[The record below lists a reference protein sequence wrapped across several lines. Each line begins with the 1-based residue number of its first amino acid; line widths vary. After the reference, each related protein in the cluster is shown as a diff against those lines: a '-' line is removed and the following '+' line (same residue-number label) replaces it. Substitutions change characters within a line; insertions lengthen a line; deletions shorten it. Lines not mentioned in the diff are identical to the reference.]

1 MTTQPQYTFTI
12 DRNKRHQVQIDSI
25 KANGFGQVS
34 EGVFF
39 TKEYE
44 HALSILNSIMNIQ
57 QSNDDKNCGCY
68 HDEHKSCCSRSERL
82 GRNNIILFTGQRG
95 SGKTSTI
102 LSFGNYLEH
111 NEVNKKKFKCL
122 PLIDPSYFDNNNN
135 ILKSVLSMMFKMA
148 KCMLKC
154 SSEKHEKPDI
164 NELWKCFDKVYNII
178 GDIEGHGK
186 QDYSLETLNE
196 LGESSDLQEAMQTL
210 VNMFI
215 KVSPCEYNYLVL
227 LIDDLDMNVS
237 YAAQM
242 LEQMRKFLMLDKL
255 IILMAANLDQLQNE
269 MRESYSSAFK
279 HTLKDNNQTLSVDVE
294 DLATRYLLKVFPASR
309 RIHVHNAA
317 NNLVQ
322 TKLQIT
328 DSSDKDANNTKY
340 WQYDGKKLQKV
351 VLTLIWERTRLLF
364 VPRSEDLLHP
374 IIPTNL
380 RDLSQFINFLLDM
393 NKVECDAENG
403 KLFKDAENY
412 YLCQQNFE
420 KFRNYILNNWIP
432 ENLSYEEEMLF
443 KTIPHDVSEINKHLI
458 NAINVIGTKNK
469 KRLMSR
475 EVDLEQIAKNA
486 EGVNIDRDIY
496 TMVSPNDPRFVKANK
511 ISDIFNQPSNYS
523 YGDLLMMIDKYETYF
538 ESEEDRRFINAVKIY
553 YTMLLFDTMFFK
565 STDVKYGIEDMD
577 NVKIDTIIP
586 IQRLLGGTVYY
597 PNYFEIITSEYFKQK
612 GPSFD
617 AKRAFYHKFT
627 FKNNMDETRDIS
639 KTVEERKKMI
649 NDIRTEQIR
658 ILFFI
663 LYYGDV
669 RPDRYDLKHTYDT
682 THYRDSYIKGKRY
695 ATFDMLSLFNNALN
709 PLQTIQRAIYNTGFL
724 NKKDFIESYDNK
736 YLKWKTMCRIN
747 HDDNED
753 DKDTRLYI
761 PNAVLPFYSVD
772 MMLKYLRKQYE
783 DDEVIDQQNND
794 FTKDIFGRNKY
805 DIFVLRMKE
814 FINCIKDNKRV
825 EDLEK
830 VFEKSKILLEGET
843 KKVLETHYFILDK
856 AYQISM
862 IKQYQVGIQND
873 SIEGITKLYISVSDY
888 KNHIISLLYDK
899 YTGTDK
905 ERNEII
911 KKINEFN
918 TVPEIYNY
926 LCTVL
931 WADVVMELIV
941 KRKVQEYIRKRSSIC
956 NYYNKLWDLT
966 EQAFNEISCSIS
978 KKQTTKS
985 DIENVYNKIYNKG
998 VETFINPQ

>member
-1 MTTQPQYTFTI
+1 MITQPQYTFTI
-12 DRNKRHQVQIDSI
+12 DRNKRHQVQIESL
-25 KANGFGQVS
+25 KANELGQVS

-39 TKEYE
+39 AKEYE
-44 HALSILNSIMNIQ
+44 HAISILNSIMNIQ
-57 QSNDDKNCGCY
+57 KSNDDKNCGCH
-68 HDEHKSCCSRSERL
+68 HDKHKSCCSRNEKL

-135 ILKSVLSMMFKMA
+135 ILKSVLSTMFKMA

-154 SSEKHEKPDI
+154 SSEKQEKQDI
-164 NELWKCFDKVYNII
+164 NELWKCFDKVYKII

-210 VNMFI
+210 VDKFI
-215 KVSPCEYNYLVL
+215 KASPCEYDYLVL
-227 LIDDLDMNVS
+227 MIDDLDMNVS

-255 IILMAANLDQLQNE
+255 IIMMAANLDQLQNE

-279 HTLKDNNQTLSVDVE
+279 HTLNDNNQTLAVDVE

-309 RIHVHNAA
+309 RIHLHNAA

-322 TKLQIT
+322 TKLRII
-328 DSSDKDANNTKY
+328 DSNDKDANDNKY
-340 WQYDGKKLQKV
+340 SQYDGKILQKV

-364 VPRSEDLLHP
+364 LPKSEDLLHP

-393 NKVECDAENG
+393 NKVECDAETG

-420 KFRNYILNNWIP
+420 KFRNYIVNNWIP

-443 KTIPHDVSEINKHLI
+443 KNIPHDVSEINKHLI

-486 EGVNIDRDIY
+486 EGVKIDRDIY

-523 YGDLLMMIDKYETYF
+523 YGDLLLMIDKYETYF
-538 ESEEDRRFINAVKIY
+538 ESEDDRRFINAVKIY

-565 STDVKYGIEDMD
+565 STDVRYRREDLN
-577 NVKIDTIIP
+577 NVSVDTIIP

-617 AKRAFYHKFT
+617 AKRAFYHKF
-627 FKNNMDETRDIS
+627 S
-639 KTVEERKKMI
+639 YQEERIVAQKTTDINIKHNKLSSIRKKQK
-649 NDIRTEQIR
+649 DV
-658 ILFFI
+658 LFFI

-669 RPDRYDLKHTYDT
+669 RPDRYDQKHTYDT
-682 THYRDSYIKGKRY
+682 THYNDSLINGVQY
-695 ATFDMLSLFNNALN
+695 ATFDILSLFNNALN
-709 PLQTIQRAIYNTGFL
+709 PMQTLLRADDVFNF
-724 NKKDFIESYDNK
+724 KAFKHDDDIE
-736 YLKWKTMCRIN
+736 RIN
-747 HDDNED
+747 IRNSLF
-753 DKDTRLYI
+753 DKIELWSDVCEINHIHI
-761 PNAVLPFYSVD
+761 PNAVLPFYSPD
-772 MMLKYLRKQYE
+772 IMLQYLRTSFVDKE
-783 DDEVIDQQNND
+783 IIERSKTNKSKRFDIEKNKILSDLLNFDEFIKTNNNDDLSKSFDNIIRFDDPSYITHVLENITPLLVAARDYVINDDNHHTIETYKDFVIDHFYQCYHNIKSYNVIDEKKKND
-794 FTKDIFGRNKY
+794 IIDN
-805 DIFVLRMKE
+805 
-814 FINCIKDNKRV
+814 INSYMSR
-825 EDLEK
+825 
-830 VFEKSKILLEGET
+830 S
-843 KKVLETHYFILDK
+843 
-856 AYQISM
+856 QI
-862 IKQYQVGIQND
+862 Y
-873 SIEGITKLYISVSDY
+873 E
-888 KNHIISLLYDK
+888 
-899 YTGTDK
+899 
-905 ERNEII
+905 
-911 KKINEFN
+911 
-918 TVPEIYNY
+918 Y
-926 LCTVL
+926 LKTVL
-931 WADVVMELIV
+931 WKDIIMEMVVR
-941 KRKVQEYIRKRSSIC
+941 KKVQEQIREKRSIN
-956 NYYNKLWDLT
+956 NYYDKLWGLT
-966 EQAFNEISCSIS
+966 SEAFNRIALNNNEFEL
-978 KKQTTKS
+978 TA
-985 DIENVYNKIYNKG
+985 IYEFIYKKG
-998 VETFINPQ
+998 VNVFIEEK

>member
-1 MTTQPQYTFTI
+1 MNNQPQYTFTI
-12 DRNKRHQVQIDSI
+12 DRNKRHQVQIESI
-25 KANGFGQVS
+25 KANDFGQVL

-44 HALSILNSIMNIQ
+44 HAISILNSIMNIQ
-57 QSNDDKNCGCY
+57 KSNDDKNCGCY
-68 HDEHKSCCSRSERL
+68 HDEHKSCCSRNERL
-82 GRNNIILFTGQRG
+82 GKNNIILFTGQRG

-102 LSFGNYLEH
+102 LSFGNFLEH

-154 SSEKHEKPDI
+154 SSEKQEKPDI
-164 NELWKCFDKVYNII
+164 NELWKCFDKVYKII

-196 LGESSDLQEAMQTL
+196 LGESSDLQEAMQIL
-210 VNMFI
+210 VNKFI
-215 KVSPCEYNYLVL
+215 KVSPCEYDYLVL

-279 HTLKDNNQTLSVDVE
+279 HTLNDNNQTLAVDVE

-309 RIHVHNAA
+309 RIHLHNAA

-322 TKLQIT
+322 TKLQII
-328 DSSDKDANNTKY
+328 DSSDKDTNNNY
-340 WQYDGKKLQKV
+340 SQYDGKILQKV

-364 VPRSEDLLHP
+364 VPKSEDLLHP

-393 NKVECDAENG
+393 NKVGCDAETG
-403 KLFKDAENY
+403 KLFKNAENY

-420 KFRNYILNNWIP
+420 KFRNYIVNNWIP
-432 ENLSYEEEMLF
+432 ENLSYEEEMLL

-523 YGDLLMMIDKYETYF
+523 YGDLLLMIDKYETYF

-565 STDVKYGIEDMD
+565 SVDVKYDAKDMKY
-577 NVKIDTIIP
+577 VGVDTIIP
-586 IQRLLGGTVYY
+586 LQRLLGGTVYY
-597 PNYFEIITSEYFKQK
+597 PNYFEIITSKFFNQK
-612 GPSFD
+612 GPSYD

-627 FKNNMDETRDIS
+627 FLYK
-639 KTVEERKKMI
+639 
-649 NDIRTEQIR
+649 IRT
-658 ILFFI
+658 ILSEESNSKNRMKKLNKLVEDNIHLLFYI

-669 RPDRYDLKHTYDT
+669 RPDRYDQKHIYDT
-682 THYRDSYIKGKRY
+682 THLNDANVEGVRY

-709 PLQTIQRAIYNTGFL
+709 PLQTIWRSYPDLTQSRVLELSRFKIEAIFKRLSEWGKL
-724 NKKDFIESYDNK
+724 CVVVEDGKKKSY
-736 YLKWKTMCRIN
+736 
-747 HDDNED
+747 
-753 DKDTRLYI
+753 
-761 PNAVLPFYSVD
+761 PNAILPFYSVD
-772 MMLKYLRKQYE
+772 IMLTFLRKTYQDTAIISPFGKYESIRDKRLLLFVKQINDYLR
-783 DDEVIDQQNND
+783 IND
-794 FTKDIFGRNKY
+794 I
-805 DIFVLRMKE
+805 
-814 FINCIKDNKRV
+814 INAN
-825 EDLEK
+825 
-830 VFEKSKILLEGET
+830 SLLELIKKYKNTPSVDIET
-843 KKVLETHYFILDK
+843 KLRINTYVLNTLGASKDDLYKNSCYEGLDK
-856 AYQISM
+856 
-862 IKQYQVGIQND
+862 V
-873 SIEGITKLYISVSDY
+873 SVDY
-888 KNHIISLLYDK
+888 YKDKAISLLYK
-899 YTGTDK
+899 NSNWTDN
-905 ERNEII
+905 ERITMI
-911 KKINEFN
+911 KKIHELQ
-918 TVPEIYNY
+918 TISEVYNY
-926 LCTVL
+926 MCDSLVR
-931 WADVVMELIV
+931 DVVMEEIIR
-941 KRKVQEYIRKRSSIC
+941 KEIQENIRKVKSIH
-956 NYYNKLWDLT
+956 NYYDKLWELT
-966 EQAFNEISCSIS
+966 SVAFNRI
-978 KKQTTKS
+978 
-985 DIENVYNKIYNKG
+985 
-998 VETFINPQ
+998 TFINDNESELSAIYKFIYDTGVRVFIEEK

>member
-1 MTTQPQYTFTI
+1 MNNQPQYTFTI
-12 DRNKRHQVQIDSI
+12 DRNKRHQVQIESI
-25 KANGFGQVS
+25 KANDLGQVS

-39 TKEYE
+39 AKEYE
-44 HALSILNSIMNIQ
+44 HAISILNSIMNIQ
-57 QSNDDKNCGCY
+57 KSYDDKNCGCY

-154 SSEKHEKPDI
+154 SSEKREKQNI
-164 NELWKCFDKVYNII
+164 NELWQCFDKVYQII

-196 LGESSDLQEAMQTL
+196 LGESSDLQEAMQIL
-210 VNMFI
+210 VNKFI
-215 KVSPCEYNYLVL
+215 KISPCEYDYLVL

-279 HTLKDNNQTLSVDVE
+279 HTLNDNNQTLAVDVE

-309 RIHVHNAA
+309 RIHLHNAA

-322 TKLQIT
+322 TKLHII
-328 DSSDKDANNTKY
+328 DSSDKDANNNY
-340 WQYDGKKLQKV
+340 SQYDGKILQKV

-364 VPRSEDLLHP
+364 VPKSEDLLHP

-393 NKVECDAENG
+393 NKVGCDAETG
-403 KLFKDAENY
+403 KLFKDAYNY

-420 KFRNYILNNWIP
+420 KFRNYIVNNWIP

-523 YGDLLMMIDKYETYF
+523 YGDLLLMIDKYETYF

-553 YTMLLFDTMFFK
+553 YTMLLFETMFFK
-565 STDVKYGIEDMD
+565 SVDVKYDKKDMKY
-577 NVKIDTIIP
+577 VGVDTIIP
-586 IQRLLGGTVYY
+586 LQRLLGGTVYY
-597 PNYFEIITSEYFKQK
+597 PNYFEIITSKFFNQK
-612 GPSFD
+612 GPSYD

-627 FKNNMDETRDIS
+627 FLYK
-639 KTVEERKKMI
+639 
-649 NDIRTEQIR
+649 IRT
-658 ILFFI
+658 ILSEESNSKNRMKKLNKLVEDNIHLLFYI

-669 RPDRYDLKHTYDT
+669 RPDRYDQKHIYDT
-682 THYRDSYIKGKRY
+682 THLNDADVEGVKY

-709 PLQTIQRAIYNTGFL
+709 PLQTIWRSYPDLTQSKVLELSRFKIEDIFKRLSEWGKL
-724 NKKDFIESYDNK
+724 CVVVEDGKKKSY
-736 YLKWKTMCRIN
+736 
-747 HDDNED
+747 
-753 DKDTRLYI
+753 
-761 PNAVLPFYSVD
+761 PNAILPFYSVD
-772 MMLKYLRKQYE
+772 IMLTFLRKTYQDTAIISPFGKYEYIRDKRLLLFVKQINDYLRINEIINANSLLGLIKKYKNTLSVDIESKLRINTYVLNILGASKDDLYKNSCYE
-783 DDEVIDQQNND
+783 D
-794 FTKDIFGRNKY
+794 
-805 DIFVLRMKE
+805 
-814 FINCIKDNKRV
+814 
-825 EDLEK
+825 
-830 VFEKSKILLEGET
+830 
-843 KKVLETHYFILDK
+843 LDK
-856 AYQISM
+856 
-862 IKQYQVGIQND
+862 
-873 SIEGITKLYISVSDY
+873 VSLDHY
-888 KNHIISLLYDK
+888 KDKAISLLYK
-899 YTGTDK
+899 NNNWTDN
-905 ERNEII
+905 ERMTMI
-911 KKINEFN
+911 KKIHELQ
-918 TVPEIYNY
+918 TISEVYNY
-926 LCTVL
+926 MCDSLVK
-931 WADVVMELIV
+931 DVVMEEIIR
-941 KRKVQEYIRKRSSIC
+941 KEIQENIRKVKSIH
-956 NYYNKLWDLT
+956 NYYDKLWELT
-966 EQAFNEISCSIS
+966 SVAFNRMTISNDNESELSTIY
-978 KKQTTKS
+978 KFIYDTGVKIF
-985 DIENVYNKIYNKG
+985 IEEK
-998 VETFINPQ
+998 